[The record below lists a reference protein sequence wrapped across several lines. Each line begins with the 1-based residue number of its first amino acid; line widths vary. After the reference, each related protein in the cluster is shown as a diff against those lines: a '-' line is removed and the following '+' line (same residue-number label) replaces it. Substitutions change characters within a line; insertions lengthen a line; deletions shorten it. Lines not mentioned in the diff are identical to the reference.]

1 LDTFLSLF
9 ILLSA
14 LHRIVLKYDR
24 NTILMTCFLIRRY
37 NMINMMLTF
46 STLTGVERRGNPN
59 VLHST
64 WEGGGREWARR
75 FGLEVSNVCVSL
87 CSSTQNE
94 LVPKVKS
101 TLWVSIS
108 LKNLALTWNM
118 RSINLPTGHG
128 KF

>member
-1 LDTFLSLF
+1 VLNVEESERV
-9 ILLSA
+9 A
-14 LHRIVLKYDR
+14 LHLG
-24 NTILMTCFLIRRY
+24 RREG
-37 NMINMMLTF
+37 
-46 STLTGVERRGNPN
+46 S
-59 VLHST
+59 
-64 WEGGGREWARR
+64 EGGGREWARR